1 MAQASINFQT
11 DSALKRD
18 FERLCQDIGMNM
30 STAFNVY
37 MKKAIRE
44 NRIPFELTGE
54 PDGEITTTVPGKLLT
69 EEELLERIRE
79 LDAGFGVEVTMEEL
93 EAMGN
98 EPPNGPVYQAI
109 EQRRQ
114 EMLARKREW
123 EARRNEQN
131 IV

>member
-1 MAQASINFQT
+1 MAEAIINFQT

-18 FERLCQDIGMNM
+18 FERLCQEIGMNM

-54 PDGEITTTVPGKLLT
+54 PDGEITTTIPGKLLT
-69 EEELLERIRE
+69 EEELLEGVRE

-98 EPPNGPVYQAI
+98 EPPHGPVYQAI

-114 EMLARKREW
+114 EMLARKRAW
-123 EARRNEQN
+123 EAGRKLG
-131 IV
+131 

>member
-54 PDGEITTTVPGKLLT
+54 PDGEITTTIPGKLLT
-69 EEELLERIRE
+69 EEELLEGVRE

-98 EPPNGPVYQAI
+98 EPPHGPVYQAI

-123 EARRNEQN
+123 EAGRKLG
-131 IV
+131 

>member
-1 MAQASINFQT
+1 MEQAIINFQT

-18 FERLCQDIGMNM
+18 FERLCQEIGMNM

-54 PDGEITTTVPGKLLT
+54 PDGEITTTIPGKLLT
-69 EEELLERIRE
+69 EEELLEGVRE

-98 EPPNGPVYQAI
+98 EPPHGPVYQAI

-114 EMLARKREW
+114 EMLARKRAW
-123 EARRNEQN
+123 EAGRKLG
-131 IV
+131 

>member
-1 MAQASINFQT
+1 MEQASINFQT

-18 FERLCQDIGMNM
+18 FERLCQEIGMNM

-54 PDGEITTTVPGKLLT
+54 PDGEITTTIPGKLLT
-69 EEELLERIRE
+69 EEELLEGVRE

-98 EPPNGPVYQAI
+98 EPPHGPVYQAI

-114 EMLARKREW
+114 EMLARKRAW
-123 EARRNEQN
+123 EAGRKLG
-131 IV
+131 